1 MFSPALIGSVPQ
13 PLSRVS
19 ERIPA
24 KTLLATGP
32 STPPPANLDSDDAQ
46 ILDDLRRALRRG
58 KLHRG
63 SAVFISVVAGAV
75 TFWGPVASKEARRA
89 LEVAARAIPEVRSVQ
104 NLTAVIPFPT
114 VSL

>member
-1 MFSPALIGSVPQ
+1 MFSPALIGSVPE
-13 PLSRVS
+13 PIARVS
-19 ERIPA
+19 VRVPA
-24 KTLLATGP
+24 EAFLATGP
-32 STPPPANLDSDDAQ
+32 SMPAPANLDSEDAQ
-46 ILDDLRRALRRG
+46 ILDDLRKALRQD

-104 NLTAVIPFPT
+104 NLAAVIPFPT

>member
-1 MFSPALIGSVPQ
+1 MFSPALIGSVPE
-13 PLSRVS
+13 PIARVS
-19 ERIPA
+19 VRIPA
-24 KTLLATGP
+24 EALVATGP
-32 STPPPANLDSDDAQ
+32 STPPPANLHSEDAQ
-46 ILDDLRRALRRG
+46 ILDDLRRALRKDR
-58 KLHRG
+58 LHRA
-63 SAVFISVVAGAV
+63 SAVFISVVAAAV